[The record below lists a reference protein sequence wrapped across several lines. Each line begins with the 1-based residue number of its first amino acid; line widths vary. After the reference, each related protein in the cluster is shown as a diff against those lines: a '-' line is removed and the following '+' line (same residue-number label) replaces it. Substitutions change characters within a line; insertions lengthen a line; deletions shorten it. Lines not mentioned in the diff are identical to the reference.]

1 MSELDALVRGWLGVE
16 LARAL
21 PVWLLVTLRTV
32 PLAFVAP
39 WLGWKGTASFARVS
53 VALVIALA
61 LTPLALQT
69 APALPAGWLPLA
81 LLGLREAL
89 IGVAFAIASSLPL
102 WALGWTGALVDR
114 WRGSPHEG
122 VLGPSEGASPLG
134 ALHVAAGVVLFV
146 MLGGHRLA
154 LAAFA
159 DGFVDT
165 PVGAGASPESV
176 ATFALGV
183 GRLITA
189 ALELAVVFAA
199 PAAIAFVLLEA
210 VLGLAARVAPALSLW
225 TSAVPLRAALG
236 VAVALVG
243 LAALLPRLGPLF
255 TGSVEAAAELV
266 RTVGG

>member
-1 MSELDALVRGWLGVE
+1 MSELDALVRGWLGVG

-21 PVWLLVTLRTV
+21 PVALLVVLRTV

-39 WLGWKGTASFARVS
+39 WLGWRGTASFARVS
-53 VALVIALA
+53 VALVLALA
-61 LTPLALQT
+61 LTPLALRT
-69 APALPAGWLPLA
+69 APALPTGWLPLA
-81 LLGLREAL
+81 LIGVREVL
-89 IGVAFAIASSLPL
+89 IGIAFAIASSLPL

-122 VLGPSEGASPLG
+122 VLGPDEGASPLG
-134 ALHVAAGVVLFV
+134 ALHVGAGVVLFV

-159 DGFVDT
+159 GGFVDT
-165 PVGAGASPESV
+165 PVGAGAGPESIS
-176 ATFALGV
+176 AFALGA
-183 GRLITA
+183 GRLVTA

-210 VLGLAARVAPALSLW
+210 VLGLAARVGPELSLW

-236 VAVALVG
+236 IAVALVG

-255 TGSVEAAAELV
+255 IRAIEAAADVV